1 MGMSFCHTQS
11 EGKIMSETH
20 ICNTNGSFSSL
31 FSFPVGITSWN
42 RWGSQNPQTLESIA
56 QRMEDNPGVN
66 PWVFSADARH
76 FWQFCS
82 DMDREFLLAL
92 TPEEHIALLG
102 VWDDEDWEL
111 G

>member
-1 MGMSFCHTQS
+1 
-11 EGKIMSETH
+11 MSETH

-31 FSFPVGITSWN
+31 FSFPVGRTTWHH
-42 RWGSQNPQTLESIA
+42 WGSQNPQTLESIA